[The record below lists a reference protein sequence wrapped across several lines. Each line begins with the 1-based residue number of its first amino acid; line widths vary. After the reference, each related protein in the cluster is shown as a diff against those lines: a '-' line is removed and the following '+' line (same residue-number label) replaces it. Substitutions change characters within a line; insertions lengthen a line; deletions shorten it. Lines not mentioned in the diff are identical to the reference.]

1 MKKTVLC
8 IFSLVLFLLVA
19 CTILNAEIE
28 DTMMTHA
35 IVKQESGNEFTIDL
49 QPSSIFE
56 DMMGTHLYGLVEGAG
71 WNTGLRASEVPE
83 SYYNAEAL
91 SCSSFGKWEY
101 IMSASRQPREGE
113 RIMIWALQRDMTKEE
128 DAYLLYYP
136 EGILDFEAM
145 VKEGYISEYDYEK
158 VMSGLEILEQN
169 EQSMLVR
176 VEKGTLPYTEQ
187 MAKTEL
193 SVLEG
198 YDWRIYRIKDVE
210 KLLSSL
216 PLIALIAV
224 TLVFPIVLWAFT
236 CVLARKE
243 EENATLI
250 KFNAGV
256 IAAMWL
262 VLLVLMKIID
272 LPTSLMPLDNIFDMA
287 HYGQTFDAIFGMLST
302 MSSGQS
308 VLALAARMETVFYV
322 ILAAGVVLTTTVVV
336 TEGVVAHR
344 WTKLFE
350 YT

>member
-8 IFSLVLFLLVA
+8 IFSLVAYLLVA
-19 CTILNAEIE
+19 CTILCAEIE

-35 IVKQESGNEFTIDL
+35 IIKQESGNEFEVKL

-56 DMMGTHLYGLVEGAG
+56 DMMGTHLYEMTEGVG
-71 WNTGLRASEVPE
+71 WNTGLRAVEVPE
-83 SYYNAEAL
+83 GYYNAEAL
-91 SCSSFGKWEY
+91 SASSFGKWDY

-113 RIMIWALQRDMTKEE
+113 RVMIWALQRDMTREE
-128 DAYLLYYP
+128 DTYLLYYP
-136 EGILDFEAM
+136 MGILDFEAM

-176 VEKGTLPYTEQ
+176 VERGTIPYTEQ
-187 MAKTEL
+187 MAKTDL
-193 SVLEG
+193 SALEG

-216 PLIALIAV
+216 PLIALVIVAV
-224 TLVFPIVLWAFT
+224 VFPIVLWAYT

-250 KFNAGV
+250 KINAGI
-256 IAAMWL
+256 IAGML
-262 VLLVLMKIID
+262 IVLLILMKIID
-272 LPTSLMPLDNIFDMA
+272 LPPSLMPLDNIFDMA
-287 HYGQTFDAIFGMLST
+287 HYNLTFDTIFSLLGA

-308 VLALAARMETVFYV
+308 VLTLAGRMETAFWCV
-322 ILAAGVVLTTTVVV
+322 LAGGAVLTTAVVIV
-336 TEGVVAHR
+336 EGVVTR
-344 WTKLFE
+344 KNRG
-350 YT
+350 

>member
-8 IFSLVLFLLVA
+8 IFSLVLFLLMA

-35 IVKQESGNEFTIDL
+35 IVKQESGMEFEVKL

-56 DMMGTHLYGLVEGAG
+56 DMMGTHLYELVEGVG

-113 RIMIWALQRDMTKEE
+113 RIMVWALQRDLTKEE
-128 DAYLLYYP
+128 DTYLLYFPMGKPDYNALI
-136 EGILDFEAM
+136 EEA
-145 VKEGYISEYDYEK
+145 YWSEEQIDEYSA
-158 VMSGLEILEQN
+158 VMSKLEVLGEN

-176 VEKGTLPYTEQ
+176 VERGTIPYTEQ
-187 MAKTEL
+187 MARTEL

-216 PLIALIAV
+216 PLVALVIV
-224 TLVFPIVLWAFT
+224 TVVFPIVLWAYT

-243 EENATLI
+243 DENATLI
-250 KFNAGV
+250 KINAGV
-256 IAAMWL
+256 IAGML
-262 VLLVLMKIID
+262 IVLLILMKIID
-272 LPTSLMPLDNIFDMA
+272 LPPSLMPLDNIFDMA
-287 HYGQTFDAIFGMLST
+287 HYNLTFDTIFSLLGT
-302 MSSGQS
+302 MSAGQR
-308 VLALAARMETVFYV
+308 VLTLAGSMETVFWI
-322 ILAAGVVLTTTVVV
+322 ILAAGAVLTAAVVV
-336 TEGVVAHR
+336 VESVIVKKKT
-344 WTKLFE
+344 
-350 YT
+350 

>member
-8 IFSLVLFLLVA
+8 IFSLILFLLVA

-35 IVKQESGNEFTIDL
+35 IVKQESGMEFEINL

-56 DMMGTHLYGLVEGAG
+56 DMKGKHLYELTEGVG

-113 RIMIWALQRDMTKEE
+113 RIMVWALQRDMTKEE
-128 DAYLLYYP
+128 DTYLLYYP

-145 VKEGYISEYDYEK
+145 VEEGYISEYDYEK

-176 VEKGTLPYTEQ
+176 VEKGTIPYTEQ

-193 SVLEG
+193 FALEG

-216 PLIALIAV
+216 PLVALIAV
-224 TLVFPIVLWAFT
+224 TLVFPIVLWAYT

-250 KFNAGV
+250 KINAGV
-256 IAAMWL
+256 IAGML
-262 VLLVLMKIID
+262 FVLLILMKIID
-272 LPTSLMPLDNIFDMA
+272 LPPSLMPLDNIFDMA
-287 HYGQTFDAIFGMLST
+287 HYSQTFDTIFSLLGG

-308 VLALAARMETVFYV
+308 VLTLAGSMETVFWV
-322 ILAAGVVLTTTVVV
+322 ILAAGAVVTTAVVV
-336 TEGVVAHR
+336 VESVVA
-344 WTKLFE
+344 KKNKA
-350 YT
+350 

>member
-19 CTILNAEIE
+19 CTILCAEIE

-35 IVKQESGNEFTIDL
+35 IVKQESGMEFEVKL

-56 DMMGTHLYGLVEGAG
+56 DMMGTHLYELTEGVG
-71 WNTGLRASEVPE
+71 WNTGLRAVEVPE

-113 RIMIWALQRDMTKEE
+113 RIMVWALQRDMTKEE
-128 DAYLLYYP
+128 DTYLLYYP
-136 EGILDFEAM
+136 MGILDFEAM

-176 VEKGTLPYTEQ
+176 VERGTLPYTEQ

-193 SVLEG
+193 STLEG
-198 YDWRIYRIKDVE
+198 MDWRIYRIKDVE

-216 PLIALIAV
+216 PLIALVIIAV
-224 TLVFPIVLWAFT
+224 AFPIALWAYT
-236 CVLARKE
+236 CWLSRKE

-250 KFNAGV
+250 KINAGV
-256 IAAMWL
+256 IAGML
-262 VLLVLMKIID
+262 IVLLILMKIID
-272 LPTSLMPLDNIFDMA
+272 LPPSLMPLDNIFDMA
-287 HYGQTFDAIFGMLST
+287 HYSQTFGTIFSLLGG

-308 VLALAARMETVFYV
+308 VLTLAGSMETVFWV
-322 ILAAGVVLTTTVVV
+322 ILAAGVAVGAAFIVV
-336 TEGVVAHR
+336 EGIVA
-344 WTKLFE
+344 KKNKG
-350 YT
+350 

>member
-8 IFSLVLFLLVA
+8 IFSLILFLLVA
-19 CTILNAEIE
+19 CTILCAEIE

-35 IVKQESGNEFTIDL
+35 IIKQESGNEFTINL

-56 DMMGTHLYGLVEGAG
+56 DMMGTHLYEMTEGVG
-71 WNTGLRASEVPE
+71 WNTGLRATEVPE
-83 SYYNAEAL
+83 GYYNAEAL
-91 SCSSFGKWEY
+91 SASSFGPWDY

-113 RIMIWALQRDMTKEE
+113 RVMIWALQRDLTREE
-128 DAYLLYYP
+128 DTYLLYYP
-136 EGILDFEAM
+136 MGILDFEAM

-176 VEKGTLPYTEQ
+176 VERGTIPYTEQ

-193 SVLEG
+193 SALEG

-216 PLIALIAV
+216 PLVALIAV
-224 TLVFPIVLWAFT
+224 TLVFPVVLWAYT
-236 CVLARKE
+236 CWLSRKE

-250 KFNAGV
+250 KINAGV
-256 IAAMWL
+256 IAGML
-262 VLLVLMKIID
+262 IVLLILMKIID
-272 LPTSLMPLDNIFDMA
+272 LPPSLMPLDNIFDMA
-287 HYGQTFDAIFGMLST
+287 HYSQTFGTIFSLLGG

-308 VLALAARMETVFYV
+308 VLTLAGSMETVFWCV
-322 ILAAGVVLTTTVVV
+322 LAGGAVLTAAVVIV
-336 TEGVVAHR
+336 EGVVTR
-344 WTKLFE
+344 KNRG
-350 YT
+350 

>member
-8 IFSLVLFLLVA
+8 IFSLVAYLLVA
-19 CTILNAEIE
+19 CTILCAEIE

-35 IVKQESGNEFTIDL
+35 IVKQESGMEFEVKL

-56 DMMGTHLYGLVEGAG
+56 DMMGTHLYELVEGVG

-113 RIMIWALQRDMTKEE
+113 RIMVWALQRDLTREE
-128 DAYLLYYP
+128 DTYLLYYP
-136 EGILDFEAM
+136 MGILDFEAM
-145 VKEGYISEYDYEK
+145 VEEGFISEYDYEK

-176 VEKGTLPYTEQ
+176 VERGTIPYTEQ

-193 SVLEG
+193 SALEG

-216 PLIALIAV
+216 PLVALVIVAV
-224 TLVFPIVLWAFT
+224 VFPIVLWAYT
-236 CVLARKE
+236 CWLSRKE

-250 KFNAGV
+250 KINAGV
-256 IAAMWL
+256 IAGML
-262 VLLVLMKIID
+262 IVLLILMKIID
-272 LPTSLMPLDNIFDMA
+272 LPPSLMPLDNIFDMA
-287 HYGQTFDAIFGMLST
+287 HYSQTFGTIFSLLGT
-302 MSSGQS
+302 MSAGQR
-308 VLALAARMETVFYV
+308 VLTLAGRMETAFWCV
-322 ILAAGVVLTTTVVV
+322 LAGGAVLTAAVVIV
-336 TEGVVAHR
+336 EGVVTR
-344 WTKLFE
+344 KNRG
-350 YT
+350 

>member
-35 IVKQESGNEFTIDL
+35 IVKQESGNEFTINL

-56 DMMGTHLYGLVEGAG
+56 DMMGTHLYELVEGVG

-83 SYYNAEAL
+83 NNYNAESL
-91 SCSSFGKWEY
+91 SASSFGKWEY

-113 RIMIWALQRDMTKEE
+113 RIMVWALQRDMTKEE
-128 DAYLLYYP
+128 DTYLLYYP

-145 VKEGYISEYDYEK
+145 VDEGYISEYDYEK
-158 VMSGLEILEQN
+158 AISGLEIVEQN
-169 EQSMLVR
+169 ELSMLVR
-176 VEKGTLPYTEQ
+176 VERGTIPYTEQ

-243 EENATLI
+243 EENAALI
-250 KFNAGV
+250 KINAGIIV
-256 IAAMWL
+256 AML
-262 VLLVLMKIID
+262 AVLLILMKIID
-272 LPTSLMPLDNIFDMA
+272 LPPSLMPLDNIFDMA
-287 HYGQTFDAIFGMLST
+287 HYNLTFDTIFSLLGG
-302 MSSGQS
+302 MSSGQR
-308 VLALAARMETVFYV
+308 VLTLAGSMETVFWV
-322 ILAAGVVLTTTVVV
+322 ILAAGAVVSAAVVV
-336 TEGVVAHR
+336 VESVVAKKNK
-344 WTKLFE
+344 T
-350 YT
+350 

>member
-8 IFSLVLFLLVA
+8 IFSLILFLLVA

-35 IVKQESGNEFTIDL
+35 IVKQESGMEFEINL

-56 DMMGTHLYGLVEGAG
+56 DMKGKHLYELTEGVG

-113 RIMIWALQRDMTKEE
+113 RIMVWALQRDMTKEE
-128 DAYLLYYP
+128 DTYLLYYP
-136 EGILDFEAM
+136 MGILDFEAM
-145 VKEGYISEYDYEK
+145 VEEGYISEYDYEK
-158 VMSGLEILEQN
+158 AMSGLEVLDQN
-169 EQSMLVR
+169 ELSMLVR
-176 VEKGTLPYTEQ
+176 VEKGTIPYTEQ

-216 PLIALIAV
+216 PLVALIAV
-224 TLVFPIVLWAFT
+224 TLVFPIVLWAYT
-236 CVLARKE
+236 CWLSRKE

-250 KFNAGV
+250 KINAGV
-256 IAAMWL
+256 IAGML
-262 VLLVLMKIID
+262 IVLLILMKIID
-272 LPTSLMPLDNIFDMA
+272 LPPSLMPLDNIFDMA
-287 HYGQTFDAIFGMLST
+287 HYSQTFDTIFSLLGT

-308 VLALAARMETVFYV
+308 VLALAERLETVFWV
-322 ILAAGVVLTTTVVV
+322 ILAAGAVLTAVVV
-336 TEGVVAHR
+336 IVEGVVAR
-344 WTKLFE
+344 KNRG
-350 YT
+350 

>member
-8 IFSLVLFLLVA
+8 IFSLILFLLVA

-113 RIMIWALQRDMTKEE
+113 RIMVWALQRDMTKEE
-128 DAYLLYYP
+128 DTYLLYYP

-145 VKEGYISEYDYEK
+145 VEEGYISEDDYEK

-176 VEKGTLPYTEQ
+176 VEKGTIPYTEQ

-198 YDWRIYRIKDVE
+198 YDWRIYRIKDAE

-216 PLIALIAV
+216 PLVALIAV
-224 TLVFPIVLWAFT
+224 TLVFPIVLWAYT
-236 CVLARKE
+236 CWLSRKE

-250 KFNAGV
+250 KINAGV
-256 IAAMWL
+256 IAGML
-262 VLLVLMKIID
+262 IVLLILMKIID
-272 LPTSLMPLDNIFDMA
+272 LPPSLMPLDNIFDMA
-287 HYGQTFDAIFGMLST
+287 HYSQTFGTIFSLLGT

-308 VLALAARMETVFYV
+308 VLTLAGSMETVFWCV
-322 ILAAGVVLTTTVVV
+322 LAGGAVVTTAVVV
-336 TEGVVAHR
+336 VESVIVKKKT
-344 WTKLFE
+344 
-350 YT
+350 